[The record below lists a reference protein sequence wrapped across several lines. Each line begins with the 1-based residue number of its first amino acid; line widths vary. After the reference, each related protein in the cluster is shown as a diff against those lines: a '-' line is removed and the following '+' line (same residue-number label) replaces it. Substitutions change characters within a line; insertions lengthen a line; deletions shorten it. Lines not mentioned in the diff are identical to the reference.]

1 MVRSN
6 LGLKNWIRQIKI
18 LDFHI
23 FSFVILIQ
31 NKKDEDREN
40 DKGHKRIDLYMP
52 ELALCYPGTDIY
64 LESRV
69 LPERHRHFD
78 V

>member
-1 MVRSN
+1 M
-6 LGLKNWIRQIKI
+6 
-18 LDFHI
+18 
-23 FSFVILIQ
+23 ILIQ